1 MQRRPLGQS
10 GLSVSPIALGC
21 AGMGGDDEWGP
32 VDDNESIATIHSAI
46 ELGINLIDTAPTYGK
61 GHAEEI
67 VGNAVQSYRDE
78 VLVAT
83 QCGLVGGADEGE
95 TRRCLTAGSI
105 QRECER
111 SLRRLRVECIDLY
124 QCHWPDP
131 ATPIEETLGA
141 MSRLVEQGKVR
152 VVGLCNYGCQ
162 RLAEAR
168 AVGTFHAVQLQLS
181 LLKRQATEELIP
193 YCQEYQIGVLAYG
206 ALGQGLLSGALRSDA
221 RFTDARRHDPEF
233 QGRRYASNLEL
244 VEKVRR
250 VAENHEKSVGQLAL
264 NWVCDFAGVT
274 AVIVG
279 ATRPS
284 QILENVGAIGWRPD
298 GDEQG
303 IIDAVLSE
311 RD

>member
-1 MQRRPLGQS
+1 MERRPLGQS

-21 AGMGGDDEWGP
+21 AAMGGDEEWGP

-46 ELGINLIDTAPTYGK
+46 ELGINLIDTAPTYGN

-67 VGNAVQSYRDE
+67 VGKAVQSCRDE
-78 VLVAT
+78 VIVAT

-95 TRRCLTAGSI
+95 SRRCLTAASI

-111 SLRRLRVECIDLY
+111 SLRRLRVEFIDLY

-131 ATPIEETLGA
+131 DTPIEETLGA
-141 MSRLVEQGKVR
+141 MNRLVEQGKVR
-152 VVGLCNYGCQ
+152 AVGLCNYGCQ

-168 AVGTFHAVQLQLS
+168 AAGTFHTVQLQLS
-181 LLKRQATEELIP
+181 LLKRQATDELIP
-193 YCQEYQIGVLAYG
+193 YCQEYQLGVLAYG
-206 ALGQGLLSGALRSDA
+206 ALGRGLLTGALGADVHLSDA
-221 RFTDARRHDPEF
+221 RRRDPEF
-233 QGRRYASNLEL
+233 QGRRYAGILAL
-244 VEKVRR
+244 VEKVRP
-250 VAENHEKSVGQLAL
+250 VAENHGKSVGQVAL
-264 NWVCDFAGVT
+264 NWVCEYPGVT

-284 QILENVGAIGWRPD
+284 QIRENVGAIGWRLD
-298 GDEQG
+298 GAEQG